1 MRVAHQYRSKGAWP
15 EHECVGTATLDYDR
29 RYRRR
34 MQLTDDTGAPF
45 LLDLACA
52 QILQDGDAV
61 ALEAG
66 GFIRI
71 QAAPEPVMDVIARS
85 PTHLAQLAWHLGNRH
100 TAAQIIGPQSLRI
113 RADSVL
119 DDMLV
124 GLGAQVIERRA
135 PFCPEQG
142 AYTVKDAKRDH

>member
-1 MRVAHQYRSKGAWP
+1 MRVAHDYRIKGAWP
-15 EHECVGTATLDYDR
+15 EHECVATATLDYDR

-34 MQLTDDTGAPF
+34 MKLTDDTGAPF
-45 LLDLACA
+45 LLDLARA
-52 QILQDGDAV
+52 HILQDGDAV

-85 PTHLAQLAWHLGNRH
+85 PTHLAKLAWHLGNRH
-100 TAAQIIGPQSLRI
+100 TATQITGHQSLRI
-113 RADSVL
+113 RADAVL
-119 DDMLV
+119 ADMLA
-124 GLGAQVIERRA
+124 GLGAQVIARHA

-142 AYTVKDAKRDH
+142 AYFVKDAKRDH